1 MVIPKIIEGRRD
13 KKSSFGQLIK
23 YMADKPSQELTDT
36 VQPTPETALAVK
48 SDMFEGLN
56 NYLTRK
62 QKVISTPVDVEPGV
76 QRVVVGDVTC
86 QYNTFSLDGA
96 AQEMNSVSQQN
107 TRCKDPVM
115 HYVLS
120 WPDYEKPNDD
130 QVFDS
135 VKFTLAS
142 MGMSDHQYVAAI
154 HRDTDN
160 LHVHVAVNR
169 INPQTYKAASSSFTK
184 DTLHQACRLLEL
196 KNGWSHSNGAYVV
209 NDRQQIV
216 RNPHSKKERG
226 NWRSLDRINKME
238 HKEGVETLYRY
249 IVGDEQVGGSRQ
261 NLIHVS
267 AGLREAKSWDDVHKT
282 FADIGLR
289 VEKAQGKKGYVITHE
304 HQNQKTAVKASL
316 VFNKAQYTLKSMEE
330 RFGEYQPSHIE
341 PAKVSVFKT
350 AYAPGAYRRDA
361 NKRLQR
367 KIERAEERM
376 LLKGRYR
383 AYRNNLPIYS
393 PDKDRIADEYRK
405 IAQHTRL
412 VKNNVRHSVSDPH
425 TRKLMYNLAE
435 FKRLQAVANL
445 RLSLR
450 EDRNGFRAANPRLSY
465 REWVEQEALKGDKAA
480 LSQMRGFA
488 YSSRKKE
495 KYKQQLVEQIGF
507 NRTFNAITS
516 HDRDDV
522 AVMASARHGV
532 KPRLLKDGTVIFER
546 DGKPVAADRG
556 HIVLTESNGID
567 KEKTADLAI
576 ALTIA
581 GKAKS
586 VRVDGDGEFK
596 ELCCNRIVDAAV
608 NHNHPV
614 AQGITFTDAAQ
625 QAYAQNEKHRLIR
638 EQNNSKNEMQFRSE
652 IDDKFN
658 PK

>member
-1 MVIPKIIEGRRD
+1 MIPKIIEGRRD
-13 KKSSFGQLIK
+13 KQSSFGQLIK
-23 YMADKPSQELTDT
+23 YMADKPSEGLTDT
-36 VQPTPETALAVK
+36 VQPTPETAAAVD
-48 SDMFEGLN
+48 SDMFEGLSA
-56 NYLTRK
+56 YLVRK
-62 QKVISTPVDVEPGV
+62 QKAVSEPVDVEPGV
-76 QRVVVGDVTC
+76 QRVRVGDVTC

-96 AQEMNSVSQQN
+96 SLEMSSVSQQN

-120 WPDYEKPNDD
+120 WPDYEKPEDD

-142 MGMSDHQYVAAI
+142 MGMSEHQYVAAI

-184 DTLHQACRLLEL
+184 DTLHHASRLLEM
-196 KNGWSHSNGAYVV
+196 KHGWTHSNGAYVV
-209 NDRQQIV
+209 NERQQIV
-216 RNPHSKKERG
+216 RNTQSKQERSHS
-226 NWRSLDRINKME
+226 RSLDRINKIE
-238 HKEGVETLYRY
+238 NKEGVETLYRY
-249 IVGDEQVGGSRQ
+249 IVGDDKKPGSRQ
-261 NLIHVS
+261 NFIHVS
-267 AGLREAKSWDDVHKT
+267 TGLREAKSWQDIHQT
-282 FADIGLR
+282 FSDIGLR

-304 HQNQKTAVKASL
+304 HQNKKTAVKASL
-316 VFNKAQYTLKSMEE
+316 IFNKAQYTLKAMEE
-330 RFGEYQPSHIE
+330 RFGDYQPSQVA

-350 AYAPGAYRRDA
+350 AYTPGVYRRDA

-383 AYRNNLPIYS
+383 AYRNNLPAYS
-393 PDKDRIADEYRK
+393 PDKNFISDEYRK

-412 VKNNVRHSVSDPH
+412 IKHNVRMTVSDPY

-445 RLSLR
+445 RLNLR
-450 EDRNGFRAANPRLSY
+450 EERNGFRAANPRLSY

-495 KYKQQLVEQIGF
+495 SYKQKLVGEIGF
-507 NRTFNAITS
+507 VKTQNGITS

-522 AVMASARHGV
+522 AVMASSRHGV
-532 KPRLLKDGTVIFER
+532 KPRLLKDGTVIFTK
-546 DGKPVAADRG
+546 DGQPVAADRG
-556 HIVLTESNGID
+556 HVVLTESHSDG

-576 ALTIA
+576 ALTLA
-581 GKAKS
+581 GKAES
-586 VRVDGDGEFK
+586 VRVTGDAEFK
-596 ELCCNRIVDAAV
+596 ELCCDRIADAAV
-608 NHNHPV
+608 KHSHPV
-614 AQGITFTDAAQ
+614 AQGITFTDSSQ
-625 QAYAQNEKHRLIR
+625 QAYAQDAKHRLIR
-638 EQNNSKNEMQFRSE
+638 EQNDSKNEMQNRSQS
-652 IDDKFN
+652 DDKFKPN
-658 PK
+658 

>member
-1 MVIPKIIEGRRD
+1 
-13 KKSSFGQLIK
+13 
-23 YMADKPSQELTDT
+23 
-36 VQPTPETALAVK
+36 
-48 SDMFEGLN
+48 
-56 NYLTRK
+56 
-62 QKVISTPVDVEPGV
+62 
-76 QRVVVGDVTC
+76 
-86 QYNTFSLDGA
+86 
-96 AQEMNSVSQQN
+96 
-107 TRCKDPVM
+107 
-115 HYVLS
+115 
-120 WPDYEKPNDD
+120 
-130 QVFDS
+130 
-135 VKFTLAS
+135 
-142 MGMSDHQYVAAI
+142 
-154 HRDTDN
+154 
-160 LHVHVAVNR
+160 
-169 INPQTYKAASSSFTK
+169 
-184 DTLHQACRLLEL
+184 
-196 KNGWSHSNGAYVV
+196 
-209 NDRQQIV
+209 
-216 RNPHSKKERG
+216 
-226 NWRSLDRINKME
+226 
-238 HKEGVETLYRY
+238 
-249 IVGDEQVGGSRQ
+249 
-261 NLIHVS
+261 
-267 AGLREAKSWDDVHKT
+267 
-282 FADIGLR
+282 
-289 VEKAQGKKGYVITHE
+289 
-304 HQNQKTAVKASL
+304 
-316 VFNKAQYTLKSMEE
+316 
-330 RFGEYQPSHIE
+330 
-341 PAKVSVFKT
+341 
-350 AYAPGAYRRDA
+350 
-361 NKRLQR
+361 
-367 KIERAEERM
+367 M

-425 TRKLMYNLAE
+425 TRKLMYNPAE

-450 EDRNGFRAANPRLSY
+450 EERNGFRAANPRLSY

-488 YSSRKKE
+488 YSSVKKE

-638 EQNNSKNEMQFRSE
+638 EQNNSKMKCNSEVKTTTNSIRSKME
-652 IDDKFN
+652 
-658 PK
+658 